1 MSLEVI
7 FATLSGLSVVR
18 LSECLILGRGR
29 VGMDTRKTAGF
40 YVARS
45 SSPPL
50 FRVLVLVCATAITSL
65 E

>member
-18 LSECLILGRGR
+18 LFECLILGR

-50 FRVLVLVCATAITSL
+50 LGVLVLVCATAITSL